1 MKVIRTTSL
10 LLFFSILSCNAE
22 NILQLCVAQ
31 ETLGQ
36 IYEESYNNEIRLRA
50 VESKFSQENVN
61 ITKCGADYVCLIE
74 KKPVWGTD
82 GKLPR
87 TILSSLVFIRNNH
100 QVSLDVSGMYDPQ
113 LNIGLKNRISVH
125 HYWGDSYKVRGK
137 FSDGAGTYYTEW
149 LVNKDGSMRTLING
163 SESLYETFNFFF
175 HAK

>member
-61 ITKCGADYVCLIE
+61 ITKCGADYVCLNE
-74 KKPVWGTD
+74 KKQNSLPVD
-82 GKLPR
+82 
-87 TILSSLVFIRNNH
+87 
-100 QVSLDVSGMYDPQ
+100 
-113 LNIGLKNRISVH
+113 
-125 HYWGDSYKVRGK
+125 
-137 FSDGAGTYYTEW
+137 
-149 LVNKDGSMRTLING
+149 
-163 SESLYETFNFFF
+163 
-175 HAK
+175 